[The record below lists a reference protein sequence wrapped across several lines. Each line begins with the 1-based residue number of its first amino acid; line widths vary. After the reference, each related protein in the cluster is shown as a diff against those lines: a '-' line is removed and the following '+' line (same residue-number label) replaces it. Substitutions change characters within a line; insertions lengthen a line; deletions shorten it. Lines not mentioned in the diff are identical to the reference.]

1 MLAPSFQ
8 AASTAESRIPEL
20 DGLRGIAVGMVLVW
34 HFIGALLDPAL
45 GAWARWT
52 YHLTILGRTG
62 VDLFFV
68 LSGFL
73 ITGIILDRQQRPAG
87 FLESFYLRRLL
98 RIVPSYAL
106 LVAVFWFA
114 ADWSTIGARHN
125 SAFSAETPWWRHAT
139 FTQNLWMSDFN
150 RWGPGAI
157 SATWS
162 VAIEEQFYLLFPLL
176 VLLMPRRRVPVL
188 LVGIV
193 VGSCLHRAHAW
204 ISDANAFRMY
214 VHTLSR
220 LDGLAVGALIAW
232 LWREPWFAP
241 WLGERE
247 TALVRTFKA
256 LCMLIPVL
264 ALALKVNLP
273 LAMSS
278 WGHTY
283 LTVFYAICLLMVLHY
298 QQAPK
303 LGFLRTPWLRELGA
317 VSYTVYLFHPLLL
330 SLVFLAAFRQ
340 ERLSS
345 LLDAALALSALMLT
359 LAWSFISLRM
369 LERPLTRWGRRW
381 RY

>member
-1 MLAPSFQ
+1 MPLPSLQ
-8 AASTAESRIPEL
+8 ATSTAESRIPEL

-87 FLESFYLRRLL
+87 FLGSFYLRRLL

-106 LVAVFWFA
+106 LIAIFWFVA
-114 ADWSTIGARHN
+114 SSSTIVAGHT
-125 SAFSAETPWWRHAT
+125 SAFGAETPWWRHAT

-157 SATWS
+157 SVTWS
-162 VAIEEQFYLLFPLL
+162 VAIEEQFYLVFPLL
-176 VLLMPRRRVPVL
+176 ALWMPRRWLPIL

-204 ISDANAFRMY
+204 ISDGNAFRMY

-232 LWREPWFAP
+232 LWREQWFGP
-241 WLGERE
+241 WLEER
-247 TALVRTFKA
+247 AAAMVRTFKV
-256 LCMLIPVL
+256 LCMLLPVL
-264 ALALKVNLP
+264 AIALKVNLP

-298 QQAPK
+298 QQSPQ
-303 LGFLRTPWLRELGA
+303 LVWLRTHWLRGLGA

-330 SLVFLAAFRQ
+330 SFVFLAAFRQ
-340 ERLSS
+340 ERISS
-345 LLDAALALSALMLT
+345 LLDATLALSALLLT
-359 LAWSFISLRM
+359 LAWSSISLRM
-369 LERPLTRWGRRW
+369 LERPLTQWGRRW